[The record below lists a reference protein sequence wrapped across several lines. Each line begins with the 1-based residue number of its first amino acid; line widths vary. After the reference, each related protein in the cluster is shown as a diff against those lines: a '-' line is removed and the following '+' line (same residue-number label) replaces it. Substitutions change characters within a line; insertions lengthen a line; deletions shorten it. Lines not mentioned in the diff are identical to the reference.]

1 MSSPASLRG
10 HPIHS
15 MLVVLPAGLW
25 LFALVCDVVYVAH
38 WGGEAWA
45 AAALYAIGGGVVGAL
60 LAAIPGLIDLLSLHE
75 AKVKRLGVFHM
86 VINLIA
92 VALFAVNFGLRLN
105 RGPDVVPPVALTVI
119 GVLLI
124 CVSGWL
130 GGELVYV
137 HGVGVERPVAGGR
150 PPSAA

>member
-1 MSSPASLRG
+1 MPSPASLRG

-38 WGGEAWA
+38 WGGEAWNA
-45 AAALYAIGGGVVGAL
+45 TALYAIGAGVVGAL
-60 LAAIPGLIDLLSLHE
+60 LAAVPGLIDLLSLHDHR
-75 AKVKRLGVFHM
+75 VKRLGVFHM
-86 VINLIA
+86 VINLVA
-92 VALFAVNFGLRLN
+92 VALFAVNFGLRLD
-105 RGPDVVPPVALTVI
+105 REAGVMPPIALTIV

-130 GGELVYV
+130 GGEMVYV
-137 HGVGVERPVAGGR
+137 HGVGVGRSVPDRR